1 MNKVMLIGRL
11 TKDPEFSTTNGGVS
25 NCKFSIAV
33 QRTFANS
40 NGDRDADFFNITTW
54 RSTADNCNK
63 YLKKGDKIS
72 VIGRL
77 QSNNYEKD
85 GKNQYSVNV
94 VAEEVEFLQTK
105 NESKTENNGKKSNE
119 VQKFTPIEDED
130 LPF

>member
-11 TKDPEFSTTNGGVS
+11 TKDPELSTTNGGVS
-25 NCKFSIAV
+25 ICKFSIAV

-40 NGDRDADFFNITTW
+40 NGEKEADFFNIIVW
-54 RSTADNCNK
+54 KGLAENCHK
-63 YLKKGDKIS
+63 YLKKGDKLS
-72 VIGRL
+72 LVGRL

-94 VAEEVEFLQTK
+94 VAEEVEFLHTK
-105 NESKTENNGKKSNE
+105 NENKTENNGKKSND
-119 VQKFTPIEDED
+119 VQKFTPVKDED